1 MAENKLKVL
10 AIDDKPDNLTVLK
23 AVVGDAFPG
32 AAVFTTTDGR
42 QGLELALARD
52 PDVILLDIVMPQMDG
67 YEVCQRLKADARL
80 KLIPVVF
87 LTATKNKESRIKA
100 LEAGG
105 DGFLTKPLEEAEL
118 TAQIRAMAKI
128 KAANT
133 AQFMKM
139 ERLEVLVSERTRA
152 LEQELEERKAA
163 QAEREKLM
171 TAIDQ
176 AGEIILITDAEGNI
190 EYANP
195 AFEKI
200 TGYSR
205 AEVLGKTPRV
215 LKSGKQDAAFYG
227 SLWGDISSGK
237 TWERRM
243 VNKRKDGTLYTE
255 VSTISPVLDAAG
267 RIVNYVAVKRDIT
280 EQLRLENQ
288 FLQSQKM
295 EAVGV
300 LAGGVAHD
308 FNNIL
313 TAIKAYA
320 GFIRKDLPPESPMRA
335 DAEEIL
341 TAADRA
347 GTLTRQ
353 LLAFSRRQ
361 ILAPRV
367 VDMNKIV
374 GDMTKMLS
382 RVIGEDIKIGTE
394 LEPAPCLTL
403 VDPGQLEQVVLNLAV
418 NARDAMPKGGKLTL
432 QTAIFAEDAA
442 LSAAHPDLP
451 RGPLVCLKVR
461 DTGTGMTSEVKARIF
476 EPFYTTK
483 EQGKGTGLGL
493 STVFGIVK
501 QSGGEV
507 AVSSEPGK
515 GTTFFIYLPLAGNTV
530 QYIQPNKDGRAA
542 NKTGSETVLLVEDD
556 ESLRRLGARILKS
569 SGYLVLAAASGT
581 EALTVLEGHGKPVD
595 LLVTDV
601 VMPGMTGRD
610 LALEIARRKQAGRT
624 LYMSGYT
631 DEAIVKH
638 GVLEP
643 GIAFIYKPFTVEALA
658 LKLREVLDGPADQ
671 AKA

>member
-195 AFEKI
+195 AFEKV

-243 VNKRKDGTLYTE
+243 VNKRKDGTFYTE

-320 GFIRKDLPPESPMRA
+320 GFIRNDLPPEAPMRA
-335 DAEEIL
+335 DAGEIL

-394 LEPAPCLTL
+394 LEPAPCLAL

-432 QTAIFAEDAA
+432 QTAILAGDAG

-451 RGPLVCLKVR
+451 RGPLGCLKVR
-461 DTGTGMTSEVKARIF
+461 DTGTGMTGEVKARIF

-507 AVSSEPGK
+507 TVSSEPAK
-515 GTTFFIYLPLAGNTV
+515 GATFSIYLPLAENTV
-530 QYIQPNKDGRAA
+530 QDIRANKDGQAA
-542 NKTGSETVLLVEDD
+542 AKTGSETVLLVEDD

-569 SGYLVLAAASGT
+569 SGYTVLAAASGA
-581 EALTVLEGHGKPVD
+581 EALTVLEDHGKPVD

-631 DEAIVKH
+631 DDAIVKH

>member
-195 AFEKI
+195 AFEKV

-237 TWERRM
+237 TWER
-243 VNKRKDGTLYTE
+243 
-255 VSTISPVLDAAG
+255 PW
-267 RIVNYVAVKRDIT
+267 
-280 EQLRLENQ
+280 
-288 FLQSQKM
+288 
-295 EAVGV
+295 
-300 LAGGVAHD
+300 
-308 FNNIL
+308 
-313 TAIKAYA
+313 
-320 GFIRKDLPPESPMRA
+320 
-335 DAEEIL
+335 
-341 TAADRA
+341 
-347 GTLTRQ
+347 
-353 LLAFSRRQ
+353 
-361 ILAPRV
+361 
-367 VDMNKIV
+367 
-374 GDMTKMLS
+374 
-382 RVIGEDIKIGTE
+382 
-394 LEPAPCLTL
+394 
-403 VDPGQLEQVVLNLAV
+403 
-418 NARDAMPKGGKLTL
+418 
-432 QTAIFAEDAA
+432 
-442 LSAAHPDLP
+442 
-451 RGPLVCLKVR
+451 RGSIP
-461 DTGTGMTSEVKARIF
+461 
-476 EPFYTTK
+476 
-483 EQGKGTGLGL
+483 
-493 STVFGIVK
+493 
-501 QSGGEV
+501 
-507 AVSSEPGK
+507 
-515 GTTFFIYLPLAGNTV
+515 
-530 QYIQPNKDGRAA
+530 
-542 NKTGSETVLLVEDD
+542 
-556 ESLRRLGARILKS
+556 
-569 SGYLVLAAASGT
+569 
-581 EALTVLEGHGKPVD
+581 
-595 LLVTDV
+595 
-601 VMPGMTGRD
+601 
-610 LALEIARRKQAGRT
+610 
-624 LYMSGYT
+624 
-631 DEAIVKH
+631 
-638 GVLEP
+638 
-643 GIAFIYKPFTVEALA
+643 
-658 LKLREVLDGPADQ
+658 
-671 AKA
+671 

>member
-195 AFEKI
+195 AFEKV

-243 VNKRKDGTLYTE
+243 VNKRKDGTFYTE

-320 GFIRKDLPPESPMRA
+320 GFIRNDLPPEAPMRA
-335 DAEEIL
+335 DAGEIL

-394 LEPAPCLTL
+394 LEPAPCLAL

-432 QTAIFAEDAA
+432 QTAILAGDAG

-461 DTGTGMTSEVKARIF
+461 DTGTGMTGEVKARIF

-507 AVSSEPGK
+507 TVSSEPAK
-515 GTTFFIYLPLAGNTV
+515 GATFSIYLPLAENTV
-530 QYIQPNKDGRAA
+530 QDIRANKDGQAA
-542 NKTGSETVLLVEDD
+542 AKTGSETVLLVEDD

-569 SGYLVLAAASGT
+569 SGYTVLAAASGA
-581 EALTVLEGHGKPVD
+581 EALTVLEDHGKPVD

-631 DEAIVKH
+631 DDAIVKH